1 MKRLLHQTVALVFL
15 WLALPLLVLVPLA
28 QAQTG
33 SGVFGNVGVH
43 SGGHMGVYGTLTA
56 VSGYVVT
63 PRPEPT
69 ANISW
74 QPGASH
80 NGTSDASHVDGY
92 AERVGNTAFT
102 FPVGNS
108 AVLRPAGISAPPS
121 SGTYSAAYF
130 ATNPSSATLPTGG
143 PFSTAAL
150 GAGVTGV
157 SPVEYWDINGPG
169 AVNLTLTWNAAS
181 NLTTLTGG
189 TLSNLVIV
197 GWDGT
202 QWVNLGGTATGTLAG
217 SGSITTTTAVVPN
230 IYTAY
235 TFGSANVTPCATPT
249 VGGLVSYL
257 GNLPLCTQSNVGSLT
272 ITGQTGDVVR
282 WETSTNNGA
291 TWQPIAG
298 SAGKASYNFVNA
310 QNSQQ
315 YRAVV
320 NNGTGC
326 ADVSATSATLITS
339 NTACQTALCDS
350 RTGSLSINVVSQSN
364 GSNTTAQVV
373 AVDLT
378 GVIQA
383 VSAPGGNGVS
393 GLAPATYL
401 VYHVTFDN
409 TQTPLPTLS
418 VGTAVSAVGGAC
430 VQWSN
435 GLLFGV
441 CPVLPTVAITSPAP
455 NTLVASLNP
464 PITGTATP
472 GASVTVTGSPGTTG
486 GPCVVTAA
494 NDGSWTCTS
503 LTFVSGRNS
512 VSAVA
517 GNSAGRSS
525 VASVPF
531 VTLWEQTSY
540 VCGTSAYLF
549 QNLVGVP
556 TSIVSVNLQ
565 SGASTTVAQGMLPT
579 PNTDLNAMGYNTIDN
594 FIWGYRLNTDQIVRV
609 GAGFGVQ
616 PVTIA
621 GLPVNGSFNVGDVG
635 LDGILYLYSGSGS
648 STTIY
653 RVDLR
658 PTSPTY
664 LTLLSSLT
672 TTASIIADWSVSPVD
687 GNFYTVDNTFQ
698 LLRFNPATGA
708 RTVVGAVTG
717 TAIRATDS
725 GFGATYMDNT
735 GALYLSNNAT
745 GQIFRLAQPHSG
757 SLVTTLFST
766 GSPSANND
774 GARCPSAPVL
784 TPQPQF
790 VCGTDAYL
798 FQNPANVSTGVV
810 RVNLSSG
817 VSSTAANSIAPA
829 PDNQLNALG
838 YNTFDD
844 YIWGYRVN
852 TSQVVRIGGDFSAQV
867 MNINGLPA
875 NGAFNV
881 GDVNANGVL
890 YLFSGNGT
898 STTIYRVDLNPNSS
912 TYLALLPNLTTTA
925 TLMADWA
932 FSPIDGNL
940 YGVDNTFQLL
950 RFNPSTG
957 ARTVV
962 GSVTG
967 TAIRATDSGF
977 GAAYMDLDGS
987 LYLGNNATGQIFR
1000 IPNPHTGG
1008 LAATLFSQGPVSA
1021 NNDGA
1026 RCPAAPVV
1034 DPPSVAIT
1042 GPAPN
1047 TFVTTTN
1054 PPITGTATPGTSVT
1068 LTGGP
1073 GTTGGPCVVTASNTG
1088 TFTCTSLTF
1097 TPGSQTVT
1105 AIACTS
1111 VGCGT
1116 AISSFS
1122 VVAPP
1127 TLIVDPVPPTGPT
1140 TGTATPDAQI
1150 VITDPSGRTLC
1161 TTTASSSGSYSCPV
1175 TLPPSLTNIIVTACN
1190 LAGCTSQTVTP
1201 LPSLTVAPPVS
1212 PGPPTQ
1218 PITGTANPGAQI
1230 TITGPGPVT
1239 LCTTTASSSGTF
1251 SCPVTLPPGETNL
1264 TVTACNSA
1272 SCVTQ
1277 PTSRTVI
1284 GPPVVIVDPVPPT
1297 GPITGTATP
1306 GVALTLTDPTGQTL
1320 CTTTASQSGTFSC
1333 PGPLPPSLTSVIVT
1347 ACNVTSCVSTTAP
1360 VRPSLVVDPPVAPG
1374 PPTQPVTGTANPG
1387 AQITLTGPGPVTLCT
1402 TTASSS
1408 GTFSC
1413 PVTLPDGITTLTVTA
1428 CNAGGCTSRPV
1439 TLTVAQ
1445 PPVTMPDIA
1454 NTNPGTPVTGNVLT
1468 NDRDPLGLPLT
1479 ASLTTPPTVG
1489 MATLNPDGSYTYT
1502 PPTGFTG
1509 TTSFCYTASNTAGH
1523 SNSACVT
1530 VNVVPAPQSALAN
1543 NAPVA
1548 SNLNTQTTQAVPVT
1562 VNLLAN
1568 VSDPDNPGTAN
1579 GQLNR
1584 PTLLSQPAQGTAVVN
1599 NDGTVTYTPPAGFTG
1614 IVSVPYQVCDKA
1626 TSPLCS
1632 TALLTV
1638 NVQPTL
1644 PTGTTISPV
1653 ATDGVLITPVNTPA
1667 MGTVATNS
1675 YDPQNLLLT
1684 YTAGQPQSGT
1694 VVMSSTGSYTFTPAP
1709 GFVGPV
1715 SFTYAAC
1722 NSAGKCSPATV
1733 SVLVQPAPVGGLVRL
1748 NVRMLLQ
1755 GALFN
1760 VGSGTLMRD
1769 DLRAGGY
1776 LPATS
1781 PYSASVSPR
1790 FSQSGGGGSETT
1802 TSAVLSVTGTNA
1814 IVDWVLVELRSAAN
1828 PTLILATRSGLLQRD
1843 GDVVLPADGTSP
1855 LTFTGLTGSQYYV
1868 SVKHRNHLGV
1878 MTAMA
1883 LPLSSSG
1890 TVVDFSIM
1898 TSSQIYDQP
1907 GAVNYNGNEM
1917 VTVSG
1922 RQALWAGDANADGK
1936 VKYAGTASDLTTVL
1950 NEVITA
1956 QTGNS
1961 SPTYNYDFAFGY
1973 FWGDVDLNGK
1983 VKYQGSVNDPTWIF
1997 SNVVATYILNTGPLY
2012 NYDFLV
2018 EQLP

>member
-1 MKRLLHQTVALVFL
+1 MKRLLHIL
-15 WLALPLLVLVPLA
+15 WLALPMLLLVPVA

-43 SGGHMGVYGTLTA
+43 SGGHMGVYGNLTA

-80 NGTSDASHVDGY
+80 SGTSDASHVNGY
-92 AERVGNTAFT
+92 AEVVGNTAFT
-102 FPVGNS
+102 FPVGNG
-108 AVLRPAGISAPPS
+108 AVLRPAGMSAPPI
-121 SGTYSAAYF
+121 SGTYSVAYF
-130 ATNPSSATLPTGG
+130 STNPSSGTLPTGG
-143 PFSTAAL
+143 PFSTSAL
-150 GAGVTGV
+150 GSGVTGI

-169 AVNLTLTWNAAS
+169 AVNLTLSWDANS
-181 NLTTLTGG
+181 NLSTLTGG
-189 TLSNLVIV
+189 NLSSLIV
-197 GWDGT
+197 AGWDGSK
-202 QWVNLGGTATGTLAG
+202 WVNLGGTATGTL
-217 SGSITTTTAVVPN
+217 SGTGTITTTTPVVPN
-230 IYTAY
+230 TYTAY
-235 TFGSANVTPCATPT
+235 TFGTASTCATPT
-249 VGGLVSYL
+249 VGGLVSFA
-257 GNLPLCTQSNVGSLT
+257 GSLPLCDQSNVGSLT
-272 ITGQTGDVVR
+272 LTGQTGDVVR
-282 WETSTNNGA
+282 WESSTNNGL

-364 GSNTTAQVV
+364 GSNITAQVV
-373 AVDLT
+373 AVDLA

-383 VSAPGGNGVS
+383 VSAPGGNGVA
-393 GLAPATYL
+393 GLAPGTYQ

-418 VGTAVSAVGGAC
+418 VGTALSVVDGSC

-441 CPVLPTVAITSPAP
+441 CPSLPTVAITSPAP
-455 NTLVASLNP
+455 NTLLSSLTP

-472 GASVTVTGSPGTTG
+472 GSSVTVTGGPGATG
-486 GPCVVTAA
+486 GPCIVTAS
-494 NDGSWTCTS
+494 NTGSWTCTS
-503 LTFVSGRNS
+503 LTFTSGRNS

-517 GNSAGRSS
+517 GNSAGRSPI
-525 VASVPF
+525 ATTPF
-531 VTLWEQTSY
+531 VTLAEQTSF

-549 QNLVGVP
+549 QNPSGSP
-556 TSIVSVNLQ
+556 TDVISVNLQ
-565 SGASTTVAQGMLPT
+565 SGVGTVVAQDIVAA
-579 PNTDLNAMGYNTIDN
+579 PNREMNALGYNTLDN
-594 FIWGYRLNTDQIVRV
+594 FIWGYRLGTNQIVRI
-609 GAGFGVQ
+609 GAGWGTQV
-616 PVTIA
+616 VTIP
-621 GLPVNGSFNVGDVG
+621 GLPTTLNFNVGDVG
-635 LDGILYLYSGSGS
+635 PDGVLYLYAT
-648 STTIY
+648 STTQIY
-653 RVDLR
+653 RVDVN
-658 PTSPTY
+658 PTSPTF
-664 LTLLSSLT
+664 LTLLPSLT
-672 TTASIIADWSVSPVD
+672 TTASGIADWSFSPVD
-687 GNFYTVDNTFQ
+687 GNMYSVDNTFQ
-698 LLRFNPATGA
+698 LLRFNPTTGA
-708 RTVVGAVTG
+708 RTVVGA
-717 TAIRATDS
+717 
-725 GFGATYMDNT
+725 
-735 GALYLSNNAT
+735 
-745 GQIFRLAQPHSG
+745 
-757 SLVTTLFST
+757 
-766 GSPSANND
+766 
-774 GARCPSAPVL
+774 
-784 TPQPQF
+784 
-790 VCGTDAYL
+790 
-798 FQNPANVSTGVV
+798 
-810 RVNLSSG
+810 
-817 VSSTAANSIAPA
+817 
-829 PDNQLNALG
+829 
-838 YNTFDD
+838 
-844 YIWGYRVN
+844 
-852 TSQVVRIGGDFSAQV
+852 
-867 MNINGLPA
+867 
-875 NGAFNV
+875 
-881 GDVNANGVL
+881 
-890 YLFSGNGT
+890 
-898 STTIYRVDLNPNSS
+898 
-912 TYLALLPNLTTTA
+912 
-925 TLMADWA
+925 
-932 FSPIDGNL
+932 
-940 YGVDNTFQLL
+940 
-950 RFNPSTG
+950 
-957 ARTVV
+957 
-962 GSVTG
+962 VTG

-987 LYLGNNATGQIFR
+987 LYLGNNANGQIFR
-1000 IPNPHTGG
+1000 IVNPHTGG
-1008 LAATLFSQGPVSA
+1008 LAATLFSVGPVSA

-1034 DPPSVAIT
+1034 EPPTVAIT
-1042 GPAPN
+1042 GPAPGAL
-1047 TFVTTTN
+1047 VTTTT
-1054 PPITGTATPGTSVT
+1054 PPITGTATPGTPVT
-1068 LTGGP
+1068 VVGP
-1073 GTTGGPCVVTASNTG
+1073 GGQLCSTTASQAG
-1088 TFTCTSLTF
+1088 SWTCASLTF

-1105 AIACTS
+1105 AIACSS
-1111 VGCGT
+1111 VGCST
-1116 AISSFS
+1116 ATTSFT

-1127 TLIVDPVPPTGPT
+1127 TLIVDPLPPTGPT

-1150 VITDPSGRTLC
+1150 VITDPGGRTLC
-1161 TTTASSSGSYSCPV
+1161 TTTASRSGTYSCPV
-1175 TLPPSLTNIIVTACN
+1175 TLPPSLTNVIVTACN

-1239 LCTTTASSSGTF
+1239 LCITTASSSGTF

-1360 VRPSLVVDPPVAPG
+1360 VRPSLVIDPPVRPG

-1489 MATLNPDGSYTYT
+1489 TATLNPDGSYTYT

-1562 VNLLAN
+1562 VNLLTN
-1568 VSDPDNPGTAN
+1568 VSDPDNPSTAN

-1675 YDPQNLLLT
+1675 YDPQNLPLT

-1855 LTFTGLTGSQYYV
+1855 LTFTGLTGNQYYV

-1878 MTAMA
+1878 MTATA

-1983 VKYQGSVNDPTWIF
+1983 VKYQGSINDPTWIF